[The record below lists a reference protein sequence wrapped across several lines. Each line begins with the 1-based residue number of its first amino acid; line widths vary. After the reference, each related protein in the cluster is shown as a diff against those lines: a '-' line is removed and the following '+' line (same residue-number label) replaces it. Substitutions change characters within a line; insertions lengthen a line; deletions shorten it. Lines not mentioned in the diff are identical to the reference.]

1 MAKGNLFLGFGAGK
15 VGDVVFYR
23 ANNEQMARARNRRP
37 ANPNSVKQRVQRAV
51 LASVARLYSI
61 GYEIFDHAFENEKV
75 GVGSQRAF
83 LRHNAPILRSLVV
96 SDLNQQLPA
105 SECRGRV
112 TAPRLAVAV
121 PFEGMCLS
129 YGSLQQSYFQRSV
142 RTDGVSIFFLSPI
155 IASDTTIASYA
166 RRTGLI
172 PGDIYTIVG
181 ITVDSGVPASVRYD
195 ANLPGE
201 DSGFKVI
208 YQSEFVYTQ
217 LKVKAGILENET
229 EITDNTLISALFD
242 IEGRGK
248 DNFESLVF
256 DEPLSLSLL
265 GSSFEYGVW
274 GVILS
279 REDSGLRSESFAYLG
294 SAPSWGLTSD
304 NIAKV
309 WGLEAGLS
317 GSELILEGEEFQ
329 NG

>member
-61 GYEIFDHAFENEKV
+61 GYEIFDHSFENEKV

-96 SDLNQQLPA
+96 SDLNQGL
-105 SECRGRV
+105 SGLDCRGRV

-121 PFEGMCLS
+121 PFEGMCIS
-129 YGSLQQSYFQRSV
+129 YGSYPQNLFQLTKSEDDYNQFV
-142 RTDGVSIFFLSPI
+142 LPAVNEGE
-155 IASDTTIASYA
+155 TTVGQYA
-166 RRTGLI
+166 RRVGLLDD
-172 PGDIYTIVG
+172 DIYTFIVISVAG
-181 ITVDSGVPASVRYD
+181 GRPDTVRYD
-195 ANLPGE
+195 INLPGE
-201 DSGFKVI
+201 SKVEKI
-208 YQSEFVYTQ
+208 IFQSEFSFLQ
-217 LKVKAGILENET
+217 LRVKPG
-229 EITDNTLISALFD
+229 TLSSTSPLA
-242 IEGRGK
+242 
-248 DNFESLVF
+248 STS
-256 DEPLSLSLL
+256 PLSLLFDFSGRYSENAAGLVMDEGIDWQIL
-265 GSSFEYGVW
+265 SPSSSYGVM
-274 GVILS
+274 GCIRS
-279 REDSGLRSESFAYLG
+279 REDTGLRSESFAVELTTADY
-294 SAPSWGLTSD
+294 GLSSD
-304 NIAKV
+304 NIDKA

>member
-61 GYEIFDHAFENEKV
+61 GYEIFDHSFENEKV

-121 PFEGMCLS
+121 PFEGLCIS
-129 YGSLQQSYFQRSV
+129 YGSLSQSYFIRQVGSS
-142 RTDGVSIFFLSPI
+142 GVTSFEVPQPSAAPE
-155 IASDTTIASYA
+155 TIAAYA

-172 PGDIYTIVG
+172 PDDIYTFVAL
-181 ITVDSGVPASVRYD
+181 TVDSSNESSIRYD
-195 ANLPGE
+195 ANPPGE
-201 DSGFKVI
+201 DSAFARV
-208 YQSEFVYTQ
+208 YQSDFSYLQ
-217 LKVKAGILENET
+217 LKVKSDIYDLTGQMSDTTTFGE
-229 EITDNTLISALFD
+229 LFD
-242 IEGRGK
+242 FVGGVAPRLAALTI
-248 DNFESLVF
+248 
-256 DEPLSLSLL
+256 DETLDLTGVVGLS
-265 GSSFEYGVW
+265 GHGVW
-274 GVILS
+274 GVIRS
-279 REDSGLRSESFAYLG
+279 REDSGLRSESFAYYG
-294 SAPSWGLTSD
+294 GAPSYGLTSD